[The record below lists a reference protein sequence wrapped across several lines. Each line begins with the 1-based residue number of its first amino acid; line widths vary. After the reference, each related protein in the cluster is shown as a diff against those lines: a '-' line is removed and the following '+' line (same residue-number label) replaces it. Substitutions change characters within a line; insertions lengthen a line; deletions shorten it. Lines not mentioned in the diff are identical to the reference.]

1 MEATAARKPSSA
13 RDAGW
18 LGGADLLAVGMPF
31 LGQILLVQAL
41 AAEHY
46 GWMVL
51 AIDLY
56 ASLFLIIDLGLP
68 TLLARDGANAPNMVL
83 PAVKRTYRWQVLA
96 AIPFLL
102 GALVIQPERWL
113 NLDAPKMLLLCA
125 ALIALVHVA
134 SYAPRSALRALGE
147 ARTEA
152 ISKVVERGVTVVG
165 YAALSLQGSTSV
177 TAFAGAF
184 LLGATAGW
192 LLALF
197 FLVRTAP
204 PAPSRWDWGE
214 LNEAWASNQRLLFAA
229 LPFAITLAVLPYV
242 VRLEKFLVAGVSG
255 AELAAVF
262 HVAQLAWLAGLV
274 VPAALRS
281 ALLPVLGQYGDE
293 PHRHLRE
300 MNQSLDMCFALLP
313 YGLFGGYAVV
323 RLLAP
328 LAFPAPYLD
337 GTYGASAVDLF
348 AVLLAGWALTLLATP
363 TYTSLMAGR
372 YPWRFTQFIFAV
384 LAVAAVLGSVLV
396 LGMADK
402 NGSILYAAAV
412 ASSLS
417 AGSLLLLSWWM
428 SGHMTFVR
436 QRQDEWALAL
446 LGSTFVVV
454 GLTTHTWW
462 WVLGLP
468 LFLFTPQGWRAVRS
482 TLR

>member
-1 MEATAARKPSSA
+1 MEATPARTPSSG

-18 LGGADLLAVGMPF
+18 LAGADLLAVAMAF
-31 LGQILLVQAL
+31 FGQILLVQSL

-68 TLLARDGANAPNMVL
+68 TLLARDGANAPDMVL
-83 PAVKRTYRWQVLA
+83 TAVKRTYRWQLLA
-96 AIPFLL
+96 ALPFLL
-102 GALVIQPERWL
+102 VALVVQPERWL
-113 NLDAPKMLLLCA
+113 NLDAPGQLLLCA
-125 ALIALVHVA
+125 GLIALVHVA

-152 ISKVVERGVTVVG
+152 ISKVIERGVTVGG
-165 YAALSLQGSTSV
+165 YVVLSTQGSTSV

-184 LLGATAGW
+184 LIGATVGW
-192 LLALF
+192 LWALI
-197 FLVRTAP
+197 FLVRKAP
-204 PAPSRWDWGE
+204 PAPSLHDWAR
-214 LNEAWASNQRLLFAA
+214 LSDAWTSNRRLLFAA
-229 LPFAITLAVLPYV
+229 LPFAVTLAILPYV
-242 VRLEKFLVAGVSG
+242 IRLEKFLVAGVSG
-255 AELAAVF
+255 AEMAAVF

-281 ALLPVLGQYGDE
+281 ALLPVLGQHGE
-293 PHRHLRE
+293 ETPHHRRE

-313 YGLFGGYAVV
+313 YGLFGGYVV
-323 RLLAP
+323 VGLLAP
-328 LAFPAPYLD
+328 LAFPVPYLD

-384 LAVAAVLGSVLV
+384 LAVAGLLGSMLV
-396 LGMADK
+396 LGLAEQ
-402 NGSILYAAAV
+402 NGSILYAAAI

-428 SGHMTFVR
+428 SGHTSFVR

-446 LGSTFVVV
+446 LGSVFVVV
-454 GLTTHTWW
+454 GLTTQTLW

-468 LFLFTPQGWRAVRS
+468 LFVFTPQGLRAVRS